1 VNWPIATSGTVSK
14 NSNNITFEEVMTTEI
29 TVPTVGES
37 ITEATVLKWLKAVG
51 DAVTVDEPLVELETD
66 KVTVEVNAPATG
78 VLESIAAPEDTDVEI
93 GAVLGVIAEGASA
106 AAPVPEPQAEPEA
119 KDDEQESK
127 AEEQTLAP
135 SVRRLVEEHNVDT
148 ANVAATGKDGRLTK
162 GDILENIK
170 SNKERFRSQ
179 QASSTVEEEP
189 APTSA
194 ETLTPSAP
202 IPPTVAGPREE
213 RVRMTRLRQRVAER
227 LKDAQNTAAMLT
239 TFNEVDMSASM
250 AMRRRNNDAFEKKH
264 GVKVGFMSIFA
275 KACVVALQEYPA
287 INAEISGDDI
297 IYKNYYDIGI
307 AVGTEQGLVVPVVR
321 DVSSMS
327 FAQIEHQIRDY
338 GKRARDGQL
347 SLDELQ
353 GGTFT
358 ITNGGVYG
366 SMMSTPILNVPQ
378 SGILGMHNIV
388 QRAMVMPD
396 GSIEARPM
404 MYLALTYDHRIVDGR
419 EAVGF
424 LVRVKQCVED
434 PSRIMLDT

>member
-1 VNWPIATSGTVSK
+1 
-14 NSNNITFEEVMTTEI
+14 MTTEI
-29 TVPTVGES
+29 IVPTVGES

-51 DAVTVDEPLVELETD
+51 DTVTQDEPLVELETD
-66 KVTVEVNAPATG
+66 KVTVEVNAPAAG
-78 VLESIAAPEDTDVEI
+78 VLESILAPEETDVEI
-93 GAVLGVIAEGASA
+93 GAILGTIAEGAVA
-106 AAPVPEPQAEPEA
+106 EGTTQADTAGAKEKDPDTEKGEEPAM
-119 KDDEQESK
+119 
-127 AEEQTLAP
+127 AP
-135 SVRRLVEEHNVDT
+135 SVRRLVEEHHLDPT
-148 ANVAATGKDGRLTK
+148 AIEATGKDGRLTK
-162 GDILENIK
+162 GDILANIQ
-170 SNKERFRSQ
+170 SNKERMKGRSHESESEKGST
-179 QASSTVEEEP
+179 ASRPEP
-189 APTSA
+189 ASA
-194 ETLTPSAP
+194 PSAQ
-202 IPPTVAGPREE
+202 IPPAVAAPREE
-213 RVRMTRLRQRVAER
+213 RVRMSRLRRRVAER

-239 TFNEVDMSASM
+239 TFNEVDMTA
-250 AMRRRNNDAFEKKH
+250 AMEMRKRYNEAFEKRH
-264 GVKVGFMSIFA
+264 GVKIGYMSIFA

-287 INAEISGDDI
+287 INAEISGDEI

-321 DVSSMS
+321 DVGGMS
-327 FAQIEHQIRDY
+327 FAGIEQQIRDY
-338 GKRARDGQL
+338 GMRARDGQL

-396 GSIEARPM
+396 GGIEARPM

-424 LVRVKQCVED
+424 LVRVKECVED
-434 PSRIMLDT
+434 PRRIMLDA